1 MPPRKWTEQQSET
14 FWEDRT
20 WHIIERDD
28 GLEQEVTQYET
39 SVQSHESQEMESFQR
54 FEEKFQNMAQSPEAE
69 TFCGLGE
76 SEDLLFWMTHSSW
89 TKCQDCQSLQ
99 ANKLFPSYRKR
110 PVVKPVKNCG
120 CSRNRYIVPKI
131 DEIQ

>member
-1 MPPRKWTEQQSET
+1 MPARKWTEQQSET

-69 TFCGLGE
+69 TF
-76 SEDLLFWMTHSSW
+76 
-89 TKCQDCQSLQ
+89 
-99 ANKLFPSYRKR
+99 
-110 PVVKPVKNCG
+110 
-120 CSRNRYIVPKI
+120 
-131 DEIQ
+131 